1 MTATSTTAT
10 AGPGG
15 PAPAGIAADPMQRR
29 TLVVL
34 VVAQI
39 LGTIGLGVAPSIG
52 ILLAGEVTDS
62 EAWAGLA
69 RTSSTL
75 GAAVLGV
82 PLGSLAARRGRRIAL
97 TTGWWM
103 AAAGAGLLVAAAQ
116 WQLVGPLFLGLLM
129 TGAGTA
135 AALQARFTATDLAT
149 PGTRARSL
157 SLVVWMGAIGNVL
170 GPNLGVPGE
179 ALGAVT
185 GLSTYAAAFLIA
197 AVGSAFAGTVILVL
211 LRPDPLHVL
220 ARRQADVLPSEDSA
234 PADGPALASA
244 VGAAL
249 PATPRPGTVVRLRRV
264 AGALQGNRRARTALI
279 ALLTSQVVM
288 VSLMTMTPVH
298 LEHQGDSL
306 TIIGLTISLHVAG
319 MYGLSPVVGY
329 LVDRLGPRAVVGLG
343 IVLFA
348 MSLGLAIGA
357 SGSTVGIVASLILL
371 GLGWSFMNV
380 AGAAMFSTV
389 VEDRSRAS
397 AQGGADALSNLFG
410 ASAAFVAGPLMA
422 VTSFAALGVAAA
434 VVMIPV
440 VLLVLRPGACP
451 SARPRARRCP
461 GGRRTLVTAHGPRCS
476 RDRRCPAQSR
486 QNSLPSGS
494 VITMNPP
501 LIGGSGSW
509 RRTRAAPRATRRSHS
524 ASSAAIRASP
534 SRPGAARTS
543 RWTRFLAVL
552 SSGTRWKNS
561 RGPSPS
567 GSSSAETPLRSEA
580 GTPIRSRKP
589 SQASWG
595 SAPVAWSNPGGPGC
609 T

>member
-10 AGPGG
+10 AGSGG

-97 TTGWWM
+97 TTGWWT

-179 ALGAVT
+179 ALGTVT

-440 VLLVLRPGACP
+440 VLLVLRPGAW
-451 SARPRARRCP
+451 SA
-461 GGRRTLVTAHGPRCS
+461 
-476 RDRRCPAQSR
+476 
-486 QNSLPSGS
+486 
-494 VITMNPP
+494 PP
-501 LIGGSGSW
+501 LVLEPADVREGAG
-509 RRTRAAPRATRRSHS
+509 RS
-524 ASSAAIRASP
+524 
-534 SRPGAARTS
+534 
-543 RWTRFLAVL
+543 
-552 SSGTRWKNS
+552 
-561 RGPSPS
+561 
-567 GSSSAETPLRSEA
+567 
-580 GTPIRSRKP
+580 
-589 SQASWG
+589 
-595 SAPVAWSNPGGPGC
+595 
-609 T
+609 